1 MAKITPNTKITYAV
15 VDRVDGS
22 NPLLLRCPRI
32 SAEEQ
37 LDAMAQRVAA
47 RIWSELNDLT
57 PEIGRDDAQKIVAL
71 TEAAFREA
79 VSAQSLGALDAM
91 VEEYL

>member
-1 MAKITPNTKITYAV
+1 MAKITPNTKVAYAV

-22 NPLLLRCPRI
+22 NPLLLCAPRI

-37 LDAMAQRVAA
+37 LDAMAQRVTT
-47 RIWSELNDLT
+47 RIWNELNDLA
-57 PEIGRDDAQKIVAL
+57 PQIGRDDAQKIVAL

-79 VSAQSLGALDAM
+79 VSAQSVGALDAM
-91 VEEYL
+91 VKEYL